1 MKKKRRKKGELG
13 GLFLFPVF
21 RAGNGIGLK
30 LDGSSK
36 FGDLP
41 ATVEKRRG
49 KKMVGGKFESF
60 GCCLREWGGMMCCK
74 RI

>member
-1 MKKKRRKKGELG
+1 MKKRRRKKGELG

-49 KKMVGGKFESF
+49 
-60 GCCLREWGGMMCCK
+60 RRW
-74 RI
+74 